1 MSLLGRIRGWI
12 YARRAR
18 RNAKKIC
25 DILDQYRENG
35 NLKTPGLSE
44 SEDHYMN
51 PDSYNFDPDAAAH
64 DPESGGA

>member
-1 MSLLGRIRGWI
+1 MFLLGRARGGI

-25 DILDQYRENG
+25 DPKRYRPNG
-35 NLKTPGLSE
+35 MLKTPGLSE
-44 SEDHYMN
+44 SEDHHMN